1 MSMDKFLKKL
11 PLLAFVLAAFAAVA
25 FTSPKEVTDPMY
37 GFDGTHWYLIQ
48 GEQGVTYVCDSDVT
62 PGCLYDAIEGQP
74 IDPNTN
80 RKFVNISLE
89 PVGNLPK

>member
-1 MSMDKFLKKL
+1 MNKLLSKL

-25 FTSPKEVTDPMY
+25 FTSPKEVSDPMY

-48 GEQGVTYVCDSDVT
+48 GDEGVTYVCDSDNT
-62 PGCLYDAIEGQP
+62 PGCLLDAIEGQP
-74 IDPNTN
+74 IDSEVE
-80 RKFVNISLE
+80 RKFVNISLV

>member
-1 MSMDKFLKKL
+1 MNKLMSKL

-25 FTSPKEVTDPMY
+25 FTSPKEVSDPMY

-48 GEQGVTYVCDSDVT
+48 GDEGVTYVCDSDNT
-62 PGCLYDAIEGQP
+62 PGCLFDAIEGQP
-74 IDPNTN
+74 IDPEVE
-80 RKFVNISLE
+80 RKFVNISLV